1 MLPMTSSFDLT
12 PGCTPMNKTWEY
24 HTGTLSYGDPLG
36 GGVGSMTYPSLVCS
50 CLLPSWGLWPGSI
63 YPTSVSWDL
72 VSYHPLS
79 TVPPP
84 PSIHGVPRYSLF
96 YSELSWFY
104 QYYLCFD
111 FFFPLLSFMCACTQ
125 LNIWLWAVTPIKTS
139 GKWIKQTWCYT
150 SEIPS
155 ILRTKFSWQYDKSLG
170 V

>member
-111 FFFPLLSFMCACTQ
+111 LFFPTSVIYVCLYPTQHLALSSHPHKDVWKMNKANMVLHIWNTQYFKDKIFMA
-125 LNIWLWAVTPIKTS
+125 IW
-139 GKWIKQTWCYT
+139 
-150 SEIPS
+150 
-155 ILRTKFSWQYDKSLG
+155 
-170 V
+170 